1 VDSSPENQNQSPN
14 VSWTDTTRFIRQLS
28 HDLRNDLNAIELQ
41 SAYIEE
47 LGKNEELKNE
57 IKSLREMVSRLAST
71 LQALSRAVGEVT
83 ATLISYRATDLMED
97 LRAKIEHNFPK
108 ESAEITW
115 EVQPGHTMLN
125 VDPQILLE
133 AFMEFFANA
142 FRHNRGKGPIL
153 ARGRVDND
161 NFQFSLHEPKDH
173 FELATENWGREPLR
187 KISLRHYGLGLNR
200 ARAMVEA
207 HGGQLRA
214 EYDPN
219 TSVLTTRVTLPVS
232 RESEQES

>member
-1 VDSSPENQNQSPN
+1 M
-14 VSWTDTTRFIRQLS
+14 RFIRQLS

-83 ATLISYRATDLMED
+83 ATPISYRATDLMED
-97 LRAKIEHNFPK
+97 LRAKIEHDFPK
-108 ESAEITW
+108 ESADITW

-133 AFMEFFANA
+133 AFVEFFANA

-161 NFQFSLHEPKDH
+161 KFQFSLHEPKDH
-173 FELATENWGREPLR
+173 FELPTENWGREPLR

-200 ARAMVEA
+200 ARAMIEA
-207 HGGQLRA
+207 HGGHLRA

-219 TSVLTTRVTLPVS
+219 TSVLTTRAILPMS